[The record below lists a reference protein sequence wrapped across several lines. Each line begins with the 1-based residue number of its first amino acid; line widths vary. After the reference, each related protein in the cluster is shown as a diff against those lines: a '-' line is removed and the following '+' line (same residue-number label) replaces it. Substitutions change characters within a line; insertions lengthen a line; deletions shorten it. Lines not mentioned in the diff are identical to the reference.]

1 MKKMLGSIV
10 CVLALCAVASA
21 NDSQA
26 RTKELPAALKAMKG
40 KSVAVL
46 SRSDAAKI
54 RGEGCEDGPPPGSCP
69 DTHKNQK
76 GLGHQKCK
84 TNYGHTKPR

>member
-10 CVLALCAVASA
+10 CVLALSAIASA

-46 SRSDAAKI
+46 SRSDASQI
-54 RGEGCEDGPPPGSCP
+54 RGEGYGYDCPPSPCI